1 MSGKLFSQPTNVN
14 PKEFVNICERNISR
28 VSNKLD
34 DYLTRQD
41 EKNIHDIRTSVR
53 RLDAC
58 YQTLPKK
65 LRGRKQMKKFV
76 KKSKDLFKIN
86 SQIRDFD
93 IITELIGKNNT
104 EHGSRNSLVLN
115 FENRRAQKLENAKVI
130 AMGLRK
136 LPLPKV
142 KKKSVP
148 KAKLTKRFNK
158 LISKLGGRI
167 QLNLPLVTTDPDK
180 VAELHEL
187 RKDCKKLRYL
197 LELVSHDNSSGNI
210 ISKMEEELQNMQDL
224 LGAVHDCDATV
235 VYLKRQKRQKTNE
248 IIEDIVQERKKRY
261 ENFLAHFK
269 SNIMNNKHS
278 SFMLGIPKML
288 PSSER

>member
-1 MSGKLFSQPTNVN
+1 
-14 PKEFVNICERNISR
+14 
-28 VSNKLD
+28 
-34 DYLTRQD
+34 
-41 EKNIHDIRTSVR
+41 
-53 RLDAC
+53 
-58 YQTLPKK
+58 
-65 LRGRKQMKKFV
+65 
-76 KKSKDLFKIN
+76 
-86 SQIRDFD
+86 
-93 IITELIGKNNT
+93 
-104 EHGSRNSLVLN
+104 
-115 FENRRAQKLENAKVI
+115 
-130 AMGLRK
+130 MGLRK
-136 LPLPKV
+136 LSLPKV

-224 LGAVHDCDATV
+224 LGAIHDCDATV

-261 ENFLAHFK
+261 EKFLAHFK

>member
-1 MSGKLFSQPTNVN
+1 MSGKLFGQPTNVN

-136 LPLPKV
+136 LSLPKV

-167 QLNLPLVTTDPDK
+167 QLDLPLVTTDPDK

-224 LGAVHDCDATV
+224 LGAIHDCDATV

>member
-1 MSGKLFSQPTNVN
+1 MTKLSENLQT
-14 PKEFVNICERNISR
+14 
-28 VSNKLD
+28 VSNRINK
-34 DYLTRQD
+34 YLKKSNAKQ
-41 EKNIHDIRTSVR
+41 IHDVRTSIR
-53 RLDAC
+53 RLDATFS
-58 YQTLPKK
+58 TLPKK
-65 LRGRKQMKKFV
+65 YRNGSALSDYVLQCKE
-76 KKSKDLFKIN
+76 LFKIN
-86 SQIRDFD
+86 SEIRDFD

-136 LPLPKV
+136 LPLPRV

-224 LGAVHDCDATV
+224 LGAIHDCDATV
-235 VYLKRQKRQKTNE
+235 VYLKRQRRQKTNE